1 MQIKM
6 RFLTQ
11 SKKMGVILTEKK
23 KTKRCSD
30 PPKILSHCS
39 GYGHCFGKI
48 FRGHRKSRISARPF
62 RLWFPRLTGTP
73 SPRNRTG

>member
-23 KTKRCSD
+23 KRKDVQIPR
-30 PPKILSHCS
+30 K
-39 GYGHCFGKI
+39 Y
-48 FRGHRKSRISARPF
+48 FRIVRDMGIVLAKYFEDTDTLCVP
-62 RLWFPRLTGTP
+62 
-73 SPRNRTG
+73 PRNRTGGEKSKKVCDLIFST

>member
-23 KTKRCSD
+23 KRKDVQIPRKYFRIVRDMGIVLAKYFEDTEKVVFRHAPSV
-30 PPKILSHCS
+30 
-39 GYGHCFGKI
+39 YG
-48 FRGHRKSRISARPF
+48 
-62 RLWFPRLTGTP
+62 FPA
-73 SPRNRTG
+73 

>member
-23 KTKRCSD
+23 KRKDVQTPRKYFRIVRD
-30 PPKILSHCS
+30 M
-39 GYGHCFGKI
+39 GK
-48 FRGHRKSRISARPF
+48 
-62 RLWFPRLTGTP
+62 
-73 SPRNRTG
+73 